1 MEEILPRLGWLL
13 CAGQPRVKC
22 GRADLRIFWTW
33 KWRNL
38 TVNPTLTL
46 TLGNRTLRT
55 QDTSAPVPKCLLD
68 TSALMRRRIA
78 RCCFVGWGLVN
89 QSAAT
94 HCLLGGR
101 RPVYLKMPVGERWS
115 GCRRLVYGS
124 DRVSP
129 RNYTKVALPLS
140 VIPHVLS
147 LSIWPSGR
155 LHRSRQ
161 TRAKTL
167 RHLGRDSSALGARQ
181 FGT

>member
-1 MEEILPRLGWLL
+1 
-13 CAGQPRVKC
+13 
-22 GRADLRIFWTW
+22 
-33 KWRNL
+33 
-38 TVNPTLTL
+38 
-46 TLGNRTLRT
+46 
-55 QDTSAPVPKCLLD
+55 
-68 TSALMRRRIA
+68 MRRRIA

-181 FGT
+181 LGTYVRTVFRTLRHQCRSVRTVRTHQTSAKVSKVQSVLGPKCP